1 MNCDV
6 SRERQEKVASV
17 MSEVRTMTD
26 QFGADGPTL
35 EQLRS
40 VRDCLLELSAVTE
53 LFSDVDY
60 PAPQGDQ
67 KETLY
72 EIYAEDDRNNVLY
85 VYRPGPGKVSP
96 VHDHSTWAVIVGLEG
111 EEMNL
116 IWKRLAADEGNTCQ
130 LAYDRLE
137 LVGPG
142 KGAYYRKD
150 DIHSISIRDAK
161 PIKHLHLYG
170 HCLLDLPTRRD
181 FDPVAGTWKYQQ
193 GQPTVVKRP

>member
-1 MNCDV
+1 M
-6 SRERQEKVASV
+6 SRIRS
-17 MSEVRTMTD
+17 MTD
-26 QFGADGPTL
+26 EFSADGPSL
-35 EQLRS
+35 VQLKS
-40 VRDCLLELSAVTE
+40 VRDCLLELSSNAE
-53 LFSDVDY
+53 LFPDEDY
-60 PAPQGDQ
+60 PAPVGDQ

-72 EIYAEDDRNNVLY
+72 ELYAEDDRSNVLY

-116 IWKRLAADEGNTCQ
+116 IWKRLGEDSGKTCR

-150 DIHSISIRDAK
+150 DIHSISIRDDK

-181 FDPVAGTWKYQQ
+181 FDPVAGTWDYQR
-193 GQPTVVKRP
+193 GRPTVIQRS